1 MISLKILP
9 LHRSG
14 HHHYHVFIVVLIIAI
29 VVIINEQRHIVHRK
43 KKKKMEKGKKN
54 NSLSLSLS
62 HRSFISLITM
72 YAYNWAL
79 RELSSIKIGDQR
91 VRVSV

>member
-9 LHRSG
+9 LHHSDHR
-14 HHHYHVFIVVLIIAI
+14 HVLIVVLIIAI
-29 VVIINEQRHIVHRK
+29 VLIINEQRHIVHREKNEKRK
-43 KKKKMEKGKKN
+43 KKEN
-54 NSLSLSLS
+54 SLSHSLSLSRHSLV
-62 HRSFISLITM
+62 SLITT